1 MMCSTAERERE
12 RERERESSGVKLPRA
27 RTKYRGPEVIKGPEI
42 KVEESTKLNA
52 DFLLLE

>member
-1 MMCSTAERERE
+1 MMCSTAERE